1 MANNVFSAQRVID
14 AISEADGYVSKIAS
28 ILGCSVQTVYNY
40 RDKYPTVATAWR
52 DVKEKRHDF
61 VENALHKRIKAG
73 SDTAIIFYLKTQ
85 AKERGYVERQEVQ
98 HTVEQDVIN
107 LFRSLPLTD
116 RAALAAL
123 FPDMS
128 LPREGIEA

>member
-1 MANNVFSAQRVID
+1 MANSVFSAQQIID
-14 AISEADGYVSKIAS
+14 AIKEADGYVSKIAS

-40 RDKYPTVATAWR
+40 RNKYPTVATAWH
-52 DVKEKRHDF
+52 DVKERRHDF

-85 AKERGYVERQEVQ
+85 AKERGYIERQEVA
-98 HTVEQDVIN
+98 HTLERELLD
-107 LFRSLPLTD
+107 LFRTLPPTD
-116 RAALAAL
+116 RKALATL
-123 FPDMS
+123 FPDMA